1 MTEAG
6 CLEVNA
12 DIIVFSCPFD
22 QPQVAVVN
30 LRNVGNTCI
39 TVKCKTTE
47 KYAIRFNWVYT
58 LLEPGESKNLHVR
71 CEAIGEVPVHRGE
84 KHITFEYMTVR
95 KMTNDLIKLWKSCA
109 YSEKKILPLY
119 FDRRHSKKAHK
130 KHHENKAGLSR
141 QPPPEQEDDRWTKK
155 NYGDHGQLGLPPFS
169 VGSPCA
175 QKKGANRLVT
185 YPAPIPVTSSPDGK
199 ENTDKPIRIKGKIIP
214 DFVKPIDLSPS
225 DKMAPIVVES
235 DQAGYAKVISPKRKS
250 DPKGQNEQLEI
261 ASIPCKPAEQIVDGT
276 STKDLA
282 KFEIGIFAKVV
293 PKEIDRVQDGDM
305 RHGNFKI
312 GLSGEPKPVHAL
324 VPEMKES
331 KKVIEKADDVTPC
344 PPIQS
349 IPACPP
355 DAPIHG
361 SGNAAEEIAADRL
374 GHSSCSIFTQW
385 PKRVVG
391 QLNVCLAKSI
401 CRRTEFP
408 QLTHCL
414 IQLVDMNTNGSSTF
428 SEPSHMLDEMDFC
441 KMRTRDMWGEVIT
454 LQASK
459 PIPRQKR
466 EWLFGQWME
475 AAQGTQRYGAPLSP
489 PPEPSYAV
497 HQGGY
502 GQPTVAPSQ
511 PGYGEIPAPP
521 LPAALPTVTLVQECC
536 TCHQGPPGPPGPPG
550 EDGEDGRDGE
560 GGENGQPGQEGRIL
574 PPEGPMIEPCQIC
587 TPGPVGPPGS
597 AGMKGTK
604 GPKGKPGSPGMDGVQ
619 GVRGLVGAEGPQ
631 GRSGDCGPKGLKG
644 DAGKL
649 LDVVGPPGPPGEPGV
664 KGPKGLRGHPGPDGV
679 PGHRGPPGDQGQVGD
694 MGPQGAP
701 GPLGPMGVEGQRGP
715 TGSCEHCPVPRTAP
729 GY

>member
-1 MTEAG
+1 
-6 CLEVNA
+6 
-12 DIIVFSCPFD
+12 
-22 QPQVAVVN
+22 
-30 LRNVGNTCI
+30 
-39 TVKCKTTE
+39 
-47 KYAIRFNWVYT
+47 
-58 LLEPGESKNLHVR
+58 
-71 CEAIGEVPVHRGE
+71 
-84 KHITFEYMTVR
+84 
-95 KMTNDLIKLWKSCA
+95 LIKLWKSCA

-276 STKDLA
+276 STKACPDLA

-324 VPEMKES
+324 VPEMKGKTTVYIPQSSFHMKVLAES

-355 DAPIHG
+355 GSPDLLEQRPTDPLSFPISIRSPKTGDYPATPLG
-361 SGNAAEEIAADRL
+361 SPMSPSIPDSSKPAGIPIGLDDIFPIPPSLTAAEKGI
-374 GHSSCSIFTQW
+374 G
-385 PKRVVG
+385 K
-391 QLNVCLAKSI
+391 
-401 CRRTEFP
+401 
-408 QLTHCL
+408 
-414 IQLVDMNTNGSSTF
+414 MN
-428 SEPSHMLDEMDFC
+428 
-441 KMRTRDMWGEVIT
+441 
-454 LQASK
+454 
-459 PIPRQKR
+459 
-466 EWLFGQWME
+466 EWNKEQE
-475 AAQGTQRYGAPLSP
+475 
-489 PPEPSYAV
+489 
-497 HQGGY
+497 
-502 GQPTVAPSQ
+502 PTV
-511 PGYGEIPAPP
+511 
-521 LPAALPTVTLVQECC
+521 PTTNRKQN
-536 TCHQGPPGPPGPPG
+536 
-550 EDGEDGRDGE
+550 D
-560 GGENGQPGQEGRIL
+560 
-574 PPEGPMIEPCQIC
+574 
-587 TPGPVGPPGS
+587 
-597 AGMKGTK
+597 
-604 GPKGKPGSPGMDGVQ
+604 KPD
-619 GVRGLVGAEGPQ
+619 L
-631 GRSGDCGPKGLKG
+631 LK
-644 DAGKL
+644 KL
-649 LDVVGPPGPPGEPGV
+649 
-664 KGPKGLRGHPGPDGV
+664 
-679 PGHRGPPGDQGQVGD
+679 
-694 MGPQGAP
+694 
-701 GPLGPMGVEGQRGP
+701 
-715 TGSCEHCPVPRTAP
+715 
-729 GY
+729 